1 MDFELDEDQAALQD
15 AARGDDN
22 MLPPMM
28 EAVRT
33 HFPDAQL
40 VEPVEPVRGR
50 KDWSR
55 TG

>member
-1 MDFELDEDQAALQD
+1 MRRAAKQRLESH
-15 AARGDDN
+15 
-22 MLPPMM
+22 PMM